1 MKMAQDKDDDAN
13 DDRLERNA
21 AIRLISENKK
31 REVFRDKR

>member
-1 MKMAQDKDDDAN
+1 MKMAQDKDDDTN